1 MLKSLLFRLFRE
13 GHSSMVT
20 ELSEQLSEPPDV
32 VILSVGGGGLLTGI
46 LQGLHNVGWLNVPV
60 VAVETKG
67 ADCFNAAVRAGEVV
81 TLPGISR

>member
-1 MLKSLLFRLFRE
+1 
-13 GHSSMVT
+13 MVT
-20 ELSEQLSEPPDV
+20 ELSEQLSEPPDA

-46 LQGLHNVGWLNVPV
+46 LQGLHNVGWQNVPV

-67 ADCFNAAVRAGEVV
+67 ADCFNAAVKAGEVV